1 VVKEAIEA
9 MRVMRAKPRALAAGR
24 GVGLGVAGAVNHV
37 TADAFA
43 ALMPSDSQDP
53 QTADSQGLKNV
64 FLRENPG
71 THTRM
76 DWKKHLRQKF
86 P

>member
-1 VVKEAIEA
+1 
-9 MRVMRAKPRALAAGR
+9 
-24 GVGLGVAGAVNHV
+24 VNHV

-53 QTADSQGLKNV
+53 QAADSHGLKNV